1 MQALVGGNIRYPN
14 LQSIADLFRVSINDT
29 FNNQGG
35 AGTGYGGGAGL
46 IMPNINPDLI
56 TFLDAAIQET
66 FSDLRNVGDPELI
79 LDNYIL
85 TGLPPLNSNLGVG
98 VPNPA
103 TQVSIGYMGYFD
115 GIEWWPQW
123 TLPISTSKVLALWE
137 RQTNTGN
144 NFVPMIPAPFGL
156 PSVQQGQYQHL
167 WEMRQGQV
175 WMPGSINLTDIRM
188 RVRITYPDFL
198 NPQTINYSTAY
209 VPIIDSRNAI
219 VAKMLIRYAMRFSP
233 ENYQMA
239 VADEKRLMDKLE
251 LEVVRQM
258 QSQENRRHEFGAEAT
273 TSFANT
279 FGIAPSANW

>member
-1 MQALVGGNIRYPN
+1 MQAVVGGNIRYPN

-35 AGTGYGGGAGL
+35 AGTGFGGGAGL
-46 IMPNINPDLI
+46 IMPNSNPDLI
-56 TFLDAAIQET
+56 TFLDSAIQET

-85 TGLPPLNSNLGVG
+85 TGLPPVNSDLGVG

-103 TQVSIGYMGYFD
+103 TQVSIAYAGYFD
-115 GIEWWPQW
+115 GVQWYSNWP
-123 TLPISTSKVLALWE
+123 LPISTSKVLALWE

-144 NFVPMIPAPFGL
+144 NFVPMKQTPFGL
-156 PSVQQGQYQHL
+156 PSVQQGQYQHI
-167 WEMRQGQV
+167 WEMRQGQI
-175 WMPGSINLTDIRM
+175 WMPGSVNLTDIRM

-198 NPQTINYSTAY
+198 DPANINYATAY
-209 VPIIDSRNAI
+209 VPILDSKNAI
-219 VAKMLIRYAMRFSP
+219 VAKMLILYARRFAP

-239 VADEKRLMDKLE
+239 VAEEKRLMDKLS

-258 QSQENRRHEFGAEAT
+258 QGQENQRKDFGWEAT
-273 TSFANT
+273 QDFAVT
-279 FGIAPSANW
+279 WGLW